1 MDLNTDSFFLCGW
14 PHERRLHADGGV
26 TSHRGVCSM
35 RRTRGR
41 DRSSELADDLRPW
54 VNQLAA
60 ADRDSRSIA
69 AESRPVSVTVER

>member
-1 MDLNTDSFFLCGW
+1 
-14 PHERRLHADGGV
+14 
-26 TSHRGVCSM
+26 VCSM

-69 AESRPVSVTVER
+69 AESRPVSDTVER